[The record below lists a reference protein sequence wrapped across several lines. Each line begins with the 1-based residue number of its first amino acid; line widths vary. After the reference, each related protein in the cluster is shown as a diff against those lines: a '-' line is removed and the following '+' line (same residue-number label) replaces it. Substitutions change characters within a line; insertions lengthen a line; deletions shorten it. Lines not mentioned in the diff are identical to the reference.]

1 MAGRV
6 ASAIGLIFAA
16 IFMLVIGYILTLDVY
31 RYEGSYVIF
40 YAGRYYGGIACMIV
54 GGILFFAGI
63 LLPVFWPSEK
73 VKRPPPTHEKQRAT
87 IEENSSVSSSSLS
100 KSAAARSIELKI
112 RGISM
117 QSTFGSEAVQV
128 LQLLAQQKGARR
140 KDLSQIIEKTGIDE
154 DKMRKVIRILSDLD
168 LIERSDLAGKESY
181 RIAQDIK
188 EEVLAGVNKVCRVE

>member
-31 RYEGSYVIF
+31 RYEGSYVVF

-73 VKRPPPTHEKQRAT
+73 VEKTLPTHEKQPVK
-87 IEENSSVSSSSLS
+87 IEETSPVSISSLS
-100 KSAAARSIELKI
+100 KSAMARSIELKI
-112 RGISM
+112 RGVSM
-117 QSTFGSEAVQV
+117 QSTCGAEAVQV
-128 LQLLAQQKGARR
+128 LRLLARQDGIKRCG
-140 KDLSQIIEKTGIDE
+140 LSEMIGETNIDK
-154 DKMRKVIRILSDLD
+154 DKMKKVISVLIGLG
-168 LIERSDLAGKESY
+168 LIERSDSEGREGY
-181 RIAQDIK
+181 RVPSTVEK
-188 EEVLAGVNKVCRVE
+188 EVLQGIKKVCG

>member
-31 RYEGSYVIF
+31 RYEGSYVVF

-73 VKRPPPTHEKQRAT
+73 ARKPFSTHEKKPVT
-87 IEENSSVSSSSLS
+87 IEGNSLVSTSSPS
-100 KSAAARSIELKI
+100 KSTTAHSIELKI

-117 QSTFGSEAVQV
+117 QSTCGTEAIQV
-128 LQLLAQQKGARR
+128 L
-140 KDLSQIIEKTGIDE
+140 
-154 DKMRKVIRILSDLD
+154 RILSQQSITRQCSLSKIVAEVDIDENKVKKAINLLLNLG
-168 LIERSDLAGKESY
+168 LIERSDYGGEEGY
-181 RIAQDIK
+181 RIPQAI
-188 EEVLAGVNKVCRVE
+188 EEMVLEGVNKVR